1 MINKG
6 NLAIILS
13 KLKTF
18 EKPEITKEQYQTES
32 EIAAEVLWFAF
43 MNKDLKGKVIADLG
57 CGNGILGIGALMFG
71 AKKAFFVDSD
81 NNALVIAKENTKNM
95 RMQNA
100 VFLRQDITEFNEKV
114 DVVLQNPPFGV
125 QVPHADRPFLEK
137 AMQVADTIYS
147 FHKLESK
154 DFIKTF
160 TADNGFKVKTILKFR
175 FPLKKTQFFHKKKTH
190 IIDVGCWKIVRI

>member
-6 NLAIILS
+6 NLAILLS

-18 EKPEITKEQYQTES
+18 EKPEIIKEQYQTES
-32 EIAAEVLWFAF
+32 EIAAEVLWFALL
-43 MNKDLKGKVIADLG
+43 NKDLPGKVVADLG
-57 CGNGILGIGALMFG
+57 CGNGILGIGALMLG
-71 AKKAFFVDSD
+71 AKKTFFVDSD
-81 NNALVIAKENTKNM
+81 NNALVLAKENVKNM
-95 RMQNA
+95 KLQNA
-100 VFLRQDITEFNEKV
+100 VFLKQDITEFKEKV

-125 QVPHADRPFLEK
+125 QMPHADRPFLEK
-137 AMQVADTIYS
+137 AMQVAKTIYS

-160 TADNGFKVKTILKFR
+160 AADHGFKIKTILKFR

-190 IIDVGCWKIVRI
+190 IIDVGCWKLEKI